1 MEWQGEAEMEWQGEA
16 AKSVAQHVQGI
27 CIDDDYDDDDND
39 NGAQL
44 LHFHNFHNFSH
55 FSPMTDSSRQSSGE
69 LCAASTGSVVL

>member
-27 CIDDDYDDDDND
+27 CIDDDDDYDDND
-39 NGAQL
+39 AQL

-69 LCAASTGSVVL
+69 LWGAGTGSVVL

>member
-1 MEWQGEAEMEWQGEA
+1 MEREDRLGEA

-39 NGAQL
+39 NDAQL

-69 LCAASTGSVVL
+69 PRVAGTGSVVL